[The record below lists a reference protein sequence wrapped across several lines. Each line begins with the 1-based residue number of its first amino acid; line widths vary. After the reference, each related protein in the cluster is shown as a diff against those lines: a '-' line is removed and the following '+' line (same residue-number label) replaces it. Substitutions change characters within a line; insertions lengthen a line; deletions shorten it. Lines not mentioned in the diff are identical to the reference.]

1 MPFGGFSM
9 KKLGLLIAI
18 SFLTMG
24 TAFAQNWGFQ
34 QPQSVS
40 VNGTLQLQNGQIVV
54 VNGNTFYYVP
64 TLQRY
69 VGFIDGLREGAR
81 ISIDGFVNGNFMV
94 PTKLNLNG
102 KTYDFSANT
111 GFASGFGYGGCGGY
125 GMMGAGGYGR
135 RGGWGACG
143 GW

>member
-1 MPFGGFSM
+1 M
-9 KKLGLLIAI
+9 KKLGLLITI

-24 TAFAQNWGFQ
+24 TVFAQNWGYSQ

-40 VNGTLQLQNGQIVV
+40 VNGTLQLQNGQIAI
-54 VNGNTFYYVP
+54 VNGNNFYYVP

-69 VGFIDGLREGAR
+69 VGFIDGLREGVR
-81 ISIDGFVNGNFMV
+81 VSIEGFVNGNFIV
-94 PTKLNLNG
+94 PARMNLNG
-102 KTYDFSANT
+102 RTYDFSSNNGLA
-111 GFASGFGYGGCGGY
+111 GGFGYGGCGGY
-125 GMMGAGGYGR
+125 GMMSAGGYGR